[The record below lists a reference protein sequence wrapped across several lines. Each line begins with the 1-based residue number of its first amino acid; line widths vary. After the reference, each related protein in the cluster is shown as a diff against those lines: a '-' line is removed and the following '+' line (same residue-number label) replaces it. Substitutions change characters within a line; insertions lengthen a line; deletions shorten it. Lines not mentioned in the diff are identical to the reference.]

1 MRLTEFDYIEM
12 KLPAKSDYVSVARL
26 TASGIANRMGFDY
39 EAIEDLK
46 VAVSEASTNVVTHA
60 YNEDEHGDIILGFSV
75 YSDKIEVMVSDRG
88 ESFDVKEVKKEL
100 GPIENTEK
108 TNELREGGFGLFL
121 INALMDKVE
130 VNNSYGVIVQMTK
143 YINEVGVSNG
153 GSITTS

>member
-1 MRLTEFDYIEM
+1 MTDFDYIEM

-46 VAVSEASTNVVTHA
+46 VAVSEASTNVVNHA
-60 YNEDEHGDIILGFSV
+60 YNENEHGDILLGFSI
-75 YSDKIEVMVSDRG
+75 YNDKIEVMVSDRG
-88 ESFDVKEVKKEL
+88 ESFDMNQVKNEL
-100 GPIENTEK
+100 GPIESDGR

-153 GSITTS
+153 DKVTSS